1 MARKIKLT
9 DARIGKLKAEDFP
22 AVANTWFGI
31 PVSPGSGS
39 GSGRTSS
46 GHVECGAELCVSSPP
61 RGRPIPEVHAWAGA
75 KRSGASTKRRH
86 DRWYAMARK
95 IKLTDA
101 RIGKLNAEDVEYMV
115 WDTRIA
121 GFGVR
126 VRPTG
131 HKSYVYHRHAEGQ
144 SRKFTLGPVALGSV
158 DKARHDCI
166 EVWGRMQSGKR
177 VEGADGAQAPLFRD
191 FVAGSWR
198 AACYEPCKQSTKTS
212 KDWALNNQLLPV
224 FGAMPLDRIDRT
236 GVIRWFEGYS
246 ATAPGGANS
255 ALLVLRQ
262 IMNHAVARGHI
273 ETNPTRGLK
282 RNPRLKLTRFLS
294 REEIGRLHEVLDRY
308 EARWPSSKVQADIIR
323 LLLMTGCR
331 KSEVLNL
338 RWREVEGDTLDLED
352 SKTGPR
358 QVLLSLEARAIIERQ
373 PRSGSSWVFPS
384 PSDPTRARTDLGL
397 WKTVRKLAGIE
408 DVRLHDLRHTFA
420 SQAAMQGIP
429 LPVVARLLGHAQVQM
444 TLRYAHVSD
453 RDVEAAAERIGGVM
467 AGIMNRLSTAEQN

>member
-9 DARIGKLKAEDFP
+9 DGRIGKLK
-22 AVANTWFGI
+22 
-31 PVSPGSGS
+31 
-39 GSGRTSS
+39 
-46 GHVECGAELCVSSPP
+46 
-61 RGRPIPEVHAWAGA
+61 
-75 KRSGASTKRRH
+75 
-86 DRWYAMARK
+86 
-95 IKLTDA
+95 
-101 RIGKLNAEDVEYMV
+101 AEDVEYMV

-158 DKARHDCI
+158 DEARRDCM
-166 EVWGRMQSGKR
+166 EVWGRIQSGER
-177 VEGADGAQAPLFRD
+177 AEDTNGAQAPLFQE
-191 FVAGSWR
+191 FVTGSWR

-212 KDWALNNQLLPV
+212 KAWALNNQLLPA

-236 GVIRWFEGYS
+236 GVIRWFEDYS
-246 ATAPGGANS
+246 VRAPGGANS
-255 ALLVLRQ
+255 ALLVFRQ
-262 IMNHAVARGHI
+262 IMNHAISRGHI

-282 RNPRLKLTRFLS
+282 RNPRPKLTRFLS

-308 EARWPSSKVQADIIR
+308 ETKRPSSKAQVDIIR
-323 LLLMTGCR
+323 LLLLTGCR
-331 KSEVLNL
+331 AGEILRL
-338 RWREVEGDTLDLED
+338 RWREVGVDTLDLED

-373 PRSGSSWVFPS
+373 PRLGSPWVFPS
-384 PSDPTRARTDLGL
+384 PVNPARARFDLSL
-397 WKTVRKLAGIE
+397 WKKVRKLARIE

-453 RDVEAAAERIGGVM
+453 RDLETAAERIGGVM
-467 AGIMNRLSTAEQN
+467 AGILNRAPTVPGPAP

>member
-1 MARKIKLT
+1 MARRIKLT
-9 DARIGKLKAEDFP
+9 DARIGKL
-22 AVANTWFGI
+22 
-31 PVSPGSGS
+31 
-39 GSGRTSS
+39 R
-46 GHVECGAELCVSSPP
+46 
-61 RGRPIPEVHAWAGA
+61 AG
-75 KRSGASTKRRH
+75 
-86 DRWYAMARK
+86 
-95 IKLTDA
+95 
-101 RIGKLNAEDVEYMV
+101 DVEYTV

-126 VRPTG
+126 VRPSG

-144 SRKFTLGPVALGSV
+144 SRKFTLGSVPLGSI
-158 DKARHDCI
+158 DEARRDCM
-166 EVWGRMQSGKR
+166 EVWNGMQSGERAK
-177 VEGADGAQAPLFRD
+177 GADGAQAPLFRD

-224 FGAMPLDRIDRT
+224 FGAMPLDGIDRT

-255 ALLVLRQ
+255 ALLVFRQ
-262 IMNHAVARGHI
+262 IMNHAISRGHI
-273 ETNPTRGLK
+273 ETNPTRGVK
-282 RNPRLKLTRFLS
+282 KNPRPKLTRFLS
-294 REEIGRLHEVLDRY
+294 REEIDRLHGVLDRY
-308 EARWPSSKVQADIIR
+308 ESERPSGKAQMDIIR
-323 LLLMTGCR
+323 LLLLTGCR
-331 KSEVLNL
+331 TGEILKL
-338 RWREVEGDTLDLED
+338 RWREVDGDTLQLED

-358 QVLLSLEARAIIERQ
+358 QVLLSPEARAIIERQ
-373 PRSGSSWVFPS
+373 PRSGSPWVFPS
-384 PSDPTRARTDLGL
+384 LVNPARARVDLSL
-397 WKTVRKLAGIE
+397 WKKVRKLAGIE

-467 AGIMNRLSTAEQN
+467 AGIMNRSPVQLEPMP